1 MSIYDLY
8 NKWCSK
14 NYHVVEETL
23 IYAYLL
29 TQIDKS
35 KLTNEGVTKYEIL
48 SNEINNILE
57 ATL

>member
-8 NKWCSK
+8 GKWCEK
-14 NYHVVEETL
+14 NYHFVDETL

-35 KLTNEGVTKYEIL
+35 KLISDGKNKYNVL
-48 SNEINNILE
+48 KNEINNILE
-57 ATL
+57 ASL

>member
-8 NKWCSK
+8 GKWCEK
-14 NYHVVEETL
+14 NYHFVDETL

-35 KLTNEGVTKYEIL
+35 KLTSDGKNKCNVLK
-48 SNEINNILE
+48 NEINNILE
-57 ATL
+57 ASL